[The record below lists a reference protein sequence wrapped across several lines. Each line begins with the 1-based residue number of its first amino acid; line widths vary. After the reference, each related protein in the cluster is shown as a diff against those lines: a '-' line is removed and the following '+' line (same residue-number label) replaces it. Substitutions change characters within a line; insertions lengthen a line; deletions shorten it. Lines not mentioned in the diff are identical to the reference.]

1 MSQADSPN
9 TTSPSRCARP
19 AATFSTVERLNFQS
33 AGAVRKNPRFDKT
46 YCSQCGAEFGP
57 GNSGY
62 SHCQDHPKPA
72 QQIPESVATA
82 HADFLTR
89 IATLRPNRIVYNAD
103 WSDLEER
110 AEHLQ
115 AILNATALY
124 CAEVVADT
132 VYCSEPG
139 LIDGK
144 YLVGL
149 ISDLAGDV
157 VGGLLN
163 ASEEMQGVAR

>member
-1 MSQADSPN
+1 MSQADSFDTIN
-9 TTSPSRCARP
+9 PSRRARP
-19 AATFSTVERLNFQS
+19 AARFSTVERLN
-33 AGAVRKNPRFDKT
+33 
-46 YCSQCGAEFGP
+46 
-57 GNSGY
+57 
-62 SHCQDHPKPA
+62 PKPA

-103 WSDLEER
+103 RSDLEER